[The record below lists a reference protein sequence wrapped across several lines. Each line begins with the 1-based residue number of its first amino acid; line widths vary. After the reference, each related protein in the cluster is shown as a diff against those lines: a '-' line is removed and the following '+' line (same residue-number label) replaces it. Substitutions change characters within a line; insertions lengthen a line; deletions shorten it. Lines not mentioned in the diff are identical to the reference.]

1 MMKKIRT
8 VMHYFLHDMK
18 FKYKFMITHLML
30 VLVPTLVVFLFL
42 YGRLSHII
50 TDHTIESEQ
59 ALVSQTADT
68 LEATV
73 SQLRLSMDSITSNPF
88 LSEATYT
95 SDVYGYLSENRNS
108 PRALEFFSNIN
119 ALIDH
124 EFITAVKIYIPTK
137 EKLPVSFSGF
147 VSSVDDVSGSY
158 WHGIFAGRPS
168 MVSLL
173 CPSFYLTSGE
183 INDRGSLAFIQKF
196 TNLANADGE
205 CSYIAIYFS
214 KQYLENILRDN
225 LTGTNSVY
233 YLINSRNSLVV
244 SSDTVLAATYY
255 KRYEAIPDAVGSV
268 EEFATT
274 TILDENLYMG
284 YRDIDRTDWRLVSI
298 IPVNNI
304 FTEGRQLLINTALL
318 YLVFVALAC
327 ATALFLSG
335 SLARRLSLVVEKINQ
350 NREKSLVP
358 FEDDSDR
365 DEIGQLV
372 SNYNAMV
379 DRINQLMREQTET
392 AEKLKVSE
400 VKALQAQINPHFL
413 YNMLDMINWLA
424 QSGKQKEVSIAVQTL
439 SKFYKLTL
447 SKKNITTSIREEL
460 RHVELYVQL
469 QNMRY
474 EDKIS
479 FLIDVPDEIMD
490 FEIPKLVL
498 QPIVENSIQHGIFE
512 KESKEGSIVIMAWME
527 NEDIVFVISDNGIGI
542 PDKKLPLLL
551 DGTYEDGKGSNI
563 GIYNTHL
570 RLQLLYGRKYGLHYE
585 STLGKGTEVQ
595 VKLPASEHMPSYSS
609 PDLILEMAVGPVE
622 EIDGYLTAQD

>member
-1 MMKKIRT
+1 MKKNKHSLI
-8 VMHYFLHDMK
+8 HYFLHDMK
-18 FKYKFMITHLML
+18 FKNKFMITHLIL

-42 YGRLSHII
+42 YRQLSHII
-50 TDHTIESEQ
+50 TDNTIESEQ

-73 SQLRLSMDSITSNPF
+73 SQLRLSMNSIISNPF

-95 SDVYGYLSENRNS
+95 SDVYGYLSES
-108 PRALEFFSNIN
+108 QGSSQAQEFFSIIN
-119 ALIDH
+119 SLIDH
-124 EFITAVKIYIPTK
+124 EFITAIKIYIPSD
-137 EKLPVSFSGF
+137 EEIQFHSPSFFG
-147 VSSVDDVSGSY
+147 VISSERDISGSY
-158 WHGIFAGRPS
+158 WHGIFAGQPDT
-168 MVSLL
+168 VSLL
-173 CPSFYLTSGE
+173 CPSFYLTPGE
-183 INDRGSLAFIQKF
+183 ISDLGSLAFIQKF
-196 TNLANADGE
+196 TNLANPDGK

-214 KQYLENILRDN
+214 EEYLENMLHIN
-225 LTGTNSVY
+225 LTSTNSVY
-233 YLINSRNSLVV
+233 YLINSRNSIVA
-244 SSDTVLAATYY
+244 SSDQILAGTYF
-255 KRYEAIPDAVGSV
+255 KRYETIPEAVGST
-268 EEFATT
+268 EEFTTT

-284 YRDIDRTDWRLVSI
+284 YREIDQTDWRLVSV
-298 IPVNNI
+298 IPVNSV
-304 FTEGRQLLINTALL
+304 FSEGQQVLLKTAQL
-318 YLVFVALAC
+318 YLIFVVLAC

-335 SLARRLSLVVEKINQ
+335 SLAKRLSLVVEKINQ

-358 FEDDSDR
+358 FEDNSDQDK

-372 SNYNAMV
+372 YNYNAMV
-379 DRINQLMREQTET
+379 ERINQLMDEQTET

-424 QSGKQKEVSIAVQTL
+424 QSGKQKEVSLAVQTL

-447 SKKNITTSIREEL
+447 SKKNITTPIREEL
-460 RHVELYVQL
+460 RHVELYVKL

-479 FLIDVPDEIMD
+479 FLIDVPDEILD

-512 KESKEGSIVIMAWME
+512 KESKAGTIVIMAWIE
-527 NEDIVFVISDNGIGI
+527 GTDIVFVISDDGVGI
-542 PDKKLPLLL
+542 PPEKMPLIL

-570 RLQLLYGRKYGLHYE
+570 RLQLLYGKGYGLHYE
-585 STLGKGTEVQ
+585 STLGQGTEVQ
-595 VKLPASEHMPSYSS
+595 VRLPGVVY
-609 PDLILEMAVGPVE
+609 
-622 EIDGYLTAQD
+622 QRK

>member
-1 MMKKIRT
+1 MKKNKHSLI
-8 VMHYFLHDMK
+8 HYFLHDMK
-18 FKYKFMITHLML
+18 FKNKFMITHLIL

-42 YGRLSHII
+42 YRQLSHII
-50 TDHTIESEQ
+50 TDNTIESEQ

-73 SQLRLSMDSITSNPF
+73 SQLRLSMNSIISNPF

-95 SDVYGYLSENRNS
+95 SDVYGYLSES
-108 PRALEFFSNIN
+108 QGSSQAQEFFSTIN
-119 ALIDH
+119 SLIDH
-124 EFITAVKIYIPTK
+124 EFITAIKIYIPSD
-137 EKLPVSFSGF
+137 EEIQFHSPSFSG
-147 VSSVDDVSGSY
+147 VISSERDISGSY
-158 WHGIFAGRPS
+158 WHGIFAGQPDT
-168 MVSLL
+168 VSLL
-173 CPSFYLTSGE
+173 CPSFYLSPGE
-183 INDRGSLAFIQKF
+183 IGSLGSLAFIQKF
-196 TNLANADGE
+196 TNLANPDGK

-214 KQYLENILRDN
+214 EDYLKNMLHIN
-225 LTGTNSVY
+225 LTSTNSVY
-233 YLINSRNSLVV
+233 YLINSRNSIVA
-244 SSDTVLAATYY
+244 SSDQILAGTYFM
-255 KRYEAIPDAVGSV
+255 RYETIPGAVGST
-268 EEFATT
+268 EEFTTT

-284 YRDIDRTDWRLVSI
+284 YREIDQTDWRLVSV
-298 IPVNNI
+298 IPVNSV
-304 FTEGRQLLINTALL
+304 FSEGQQVLLKTAQL
-318 YLVFVALAC
+318 YLIFVVLAC

-335 SLARRLSLVVEKINQ
+335 SLAKRLSLVVEKINQ

-358 FEDDSDR
+358 FEDNSDQDK

-372 SNYNAMV
+372 YNYNAMV
-379 DRINQLMREQTET
+379 ERINQLMDEQTET

-424 QSGKQKEVSIAVQTL
+424 QSGKQKEVSLAVQTL

-447 SKKNITTSIREEL
+447 SKKNITTPIREEL
-460 RHVELYVQL
+460 RHVELYVKL

-479 FLIDVPDEIMD
+479 FLIDVPDEILD

-512 KESKEGSIVIMAWME
+512 KESKEGTIVIMAWME
-527 NEDIVFVISDNGIGI
+527 GMDIVFVISDDGVGI
-542 PDKKLPLLL
+542 PPEKMPLIL

-570 RLQLLYGRKYGLHYE
+570 RLQLLYGKSYGLRYE
-585 STLGKGTEVQ
+585 STLGHGTEVQ
-595 VKLPASEHMPSYSS
+595 VRLPAIPYSS
-609 PDLILEMAVGPVE
+609 KLFSFNKKS
-622 EIDGYLTAQD
+622 